1 MIRSPEIPISFSLE
15 PKRAVL
21 ITSVMCSDRYSIQLQ
36 KNLLLYLY
44 FHVLRMK
51 NILPFIWKFA
61 IIEPQAKSL
70 ILSNFLKVIMDG
82 KGTLV
87 SFTKYSE

>member
-1 MIRSPEIPISFSLE
+1 
-15 PKRAVL
+15 
-21 ITSVMCSDRYSIQLQ
+21 
-36 KNLLLYLY
+36 
-44 FHVLRMK
+44 MK